1 MSEQAEIDLDHLLSM
16 TGGDADLAEEVIDIF
31 RQQAEIWSR
40 LLDPQAPAA
49 QWADAAHTLKGAAL
63 SVGAHALA
71 EQCAKAETA
80 GRDLPPSPAG
90 ASILL
95 NEVKDSLAATLDACG
110 RASHALSRPG
120 LRASKAANS

>member
-1 MSEQAEIDLDHLLSM
+1 MSNEVEIDLEHLLSM

-40 LLDPQAPAA
+40 LLDPRASAS

-63 SVGAHALA
+63 SIGAHELA
-71 EQCAKAETA
+71 ESCKIAETA
-80 GRDLPPSPAG
+80 GREVPPSVAG
-90 ASILL
+90 AALLL
-95 NEVKDSLAATLDACG
+95 NDVKSALALTLEACG

-120 LRASKAANS
+120 LRASKASNS